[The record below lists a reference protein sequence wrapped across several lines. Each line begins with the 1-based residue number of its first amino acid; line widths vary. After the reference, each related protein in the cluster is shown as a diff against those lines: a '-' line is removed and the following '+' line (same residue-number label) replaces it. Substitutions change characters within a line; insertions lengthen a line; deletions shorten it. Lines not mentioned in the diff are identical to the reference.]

1 MTKNFYDTWLDTP
14 NQLQDQLQ
22 QCQAVA
28 RDADIPW
35 VSTPQDVRVKLMV
48 ANELGFTTMGSNV
61 LKAEIPVGW
70 HTGKHR
76 HGEESMHILEG
87 QGFSIID
94 GQRFDWHK
102 SSTIQIPFWAEH
114 QHFNTSNIPVLYIS
128 GMSFDLE
135 VFLRVARIQQI
146 ETCGPNDPSMIAAVP
161 PEVSQ
166 YYPNGDRATIHIEQA
181 PSNKDLGPD
190 DNAYNPQG
198 QIAATK
204 NQHDFLQYLAVPKN
218 GFRTN
223 CVAVTHQWIEPPY
236 HQSGR
241 HKHLEAV
248 VYAIEGEG
256 YTEMQGKRIPWKAGD
271 VLYVPPAMWEHQ
283 HMNDNPNP
291 IKQLRIGFSIR
302 LWMTA
307 AWPEGFTSTRIYDQ
321 SGDPIEAGK
330 IVRQR
335 ERLR

>member
-14 NQLQDQLQ
+14 NRLQDQLQ

-87 QGFSIID
+87 EGFSIID

-135 VFLRVARIQQI
+135 AFLRVARIQQI

-181 PSNKDLGPD
+181 PSNKDLGP
-190 DNAYNPQG
+190 
-198 QIAATK
+198 
-204 NQHDFLQYLAVPKN
+204 
-218 GFRTN
+218 
-223 CVAVTHQWIEPPY
+223 
-236 HQSGR
+236 
-241 HKHLEAV
+241 
-248 VYAIEGEG
+248 EGKIRGE
-256 YTEMQGKRIPWKAGD
+256 IN
-271 VLYVPPAMWEHQ
+271 VL
-283 HMNDNPNP
+283 
-291 IKQLRIGFSIR
+291 LC
-302 LWMTA
+302 
-307 AWPEGFTSTRIYDQ
+307 
-321 SGDPIEAGK
+321 GDPGTSKSQMLSFVHRIAPRGMYTSGTGSSAAGLTAYITRDPDNK
-330 IVRQR
+330 HEFMLESGALVLSDRGVC
-335 ERLR
+335 E